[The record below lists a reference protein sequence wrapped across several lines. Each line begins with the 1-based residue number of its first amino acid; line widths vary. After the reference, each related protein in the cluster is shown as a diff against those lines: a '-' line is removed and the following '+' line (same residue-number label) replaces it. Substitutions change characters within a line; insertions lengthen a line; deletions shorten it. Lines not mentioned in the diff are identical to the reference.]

1 MKVEYNGNGYR
12 AEMGGMVSSVN
23 VNSIGTNVPD
33 TRWIKWLKNG
43 VVLSIVGLIFSLSAL
58 TILLCGFY
66 AKEMIIEL
74 GIANILT
81 AYGIANI
88 VAVLVAAVTSVIAF
102 VFISKNK
109 ALSSGMRTLGITC
122 GLIAIVIVIVVAAMI
137 PGTFLI

>member
-12 AEMGGMVSSVN
+12 AEMGGMVSNVN

-33 TRWIKWLKNG
+33 NRWIAWLKNG
-43 VVLSIVGLIFSLSAL
+43 SVLSVIGLIFSISAL
-58 TILLCGFY
+58 VILLVGFY
-66 AKEMIIEL
+66 AKGTIIDL
-74 GIANILT
+74 GIANILV

-88 VAVLVAAVTSVIAF
+88 VAVLASLITSIIAF
-102 VFISKNK
+102 VLICKNK
-109 ALSSGMRTLGITC
+109 ALSSGMRTLGIVC